1 MEPIRRAET
10 GKPRLAPG
18 CRWATHEDQP
28 VLLFPEGMIRLKGT
42 AQAIME
48 LCDGRRTIPEIV
60 SVLSQRYRAAD
71 PARIADD
78 VDSLLSSLQQKRIVN
93 FE

>member
-1 MEPIRRAET
+1 MDLIRAAET

-18 CRWATHEDQP
+18 CPWATHEGRP
-28 VLLFPEGMIRLKGT
+28 VLLFPEGMIRPKGT

-48 LCDGRRTIPEIV
+48 LCDGRRTIQEIA
-60 SVLSQRYRAAD
+60 SALSQRYRAGD

-78 VDSLLSSLQQKRIVN
+78 VYSLLSSLQQKRIVN

>member
-1 MEPIRRAET
+1 MDLIRGAET
-10 GKPRLAPG
+10 GKPRRAPG
-18 CRWATHEDQP
+18 CRCATHEGQP
-28 VLLFPEGMIRLKGT
+28 VLLFPEGMIRPKGT

-48 LCDGRRTIPEIV
+48 LCDGRRTIQEIA
-60 SVLSQRYRAAD
+60 SALSQRYRAGD

-78 VDSLLSSLQQKRIVN
+78 VHSLLSSLQQKRIVN

>member
-1 MEPIRRAET
+1 MDLIRRAEID
-10 GKPRLAPG
+10 KPRLAPG
-18 CRWATHEDQP
+18 CRWATREGQP

-48 LCDGRRTIPEIV
+48 LCDGRRTIQEIV
-60 SVLSQRYRAAD
+60 SALSQRYRAAD

-78 VDSLLSSLQQKRIVN
+78 VYSLHSSLQQKRIVN

>member
-1 MEPIRRAET
+1 MDLIQRAET

-18 CRWATHEDQP
+18 CRWATHEGQP

-48 LCDGRRTIPEIV
+48 LCDGRRTIQEIA
-60 SVLSQRYRAAD
+60 SALSQRYRAGD

-78 VDSLLSSLQQKRIVN
+78 VYNLLSSLPQKRIVN

>member
-1 MEPIRRAET
+1 MDLIRQAQT

-18 CRWATHEDQP
+18 CRWATHEGQP

-42 AQAIME
+42 AHAIME
-48 LCDGRRTIPEIV
+48 LCDGRRTIQEIV

-71 PARIADD
+71 SARITED
-78 VDSLLSSLQQKRIVN
+78 VYSLLSSLQQKGIVN

>member
-1 MEPIRRAET
+1 MDLIRGAET

-18 CRWATHEDQP
+18 CRWAMHEGQP
-28 VLLFPEGMIRLKGT
+28 VLVFPEGMIRLKGS
-42 AQAIME
+42 AKAIME
-48 LCDGRRTIPEIV
+48 LCDGRSTIQEIA
-60 SVLSQRYRAAD
+60 SALSQRYQTAD

-78 VDSLLSSLQQKRIVN
+78 VYSLHSSLQQKRIVN

>member
-1 MEPIRRAET
+1 MDLIRRAET

-18 CRWATHEDQP
+18 CRWATHEGQP

-48 LCDGRRTIPEIV
+48 LCDGRRTIQEIV
-60 SVLSQRYRAAD
+60 SALSKRYRTAD
-71 PARIADD
+71 PSSIADD
-78 VDSLLSSLQQKRIVN
+78 VYNLLSSLQQKRIVN

>member
-1 MEPIRRAET
+1 MDLIRAAET
-10 GKPRLAPG
+10 GKPRRAPG
-18 CRWATHEDQP
+18 CRWATHEGQP
-28 VLLFPEGMIRLKGT
+28 VLLFLEGMIRPKGS

-48 LCDGRRTIPEIV
+48 LCDGRRTIQEIA
-60 SVLSQRYRAAD
+60 SALSQRYRAGD

-78 VDSLLSSLQQKRIVN
+78 VYNLLSSLPQKRIVN